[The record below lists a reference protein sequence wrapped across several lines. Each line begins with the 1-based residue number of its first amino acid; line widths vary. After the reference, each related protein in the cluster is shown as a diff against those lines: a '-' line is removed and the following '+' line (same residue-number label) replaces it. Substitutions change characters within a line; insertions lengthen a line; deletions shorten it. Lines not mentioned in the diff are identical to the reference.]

1 MKLIKFVKDY
11 ITEVF
16 MFYPESRL
24 FLFLFLISYLFG
36 LMEEVG
42 TYVSISQIAI
52 LFVGLRSI
60 KCMIEGGCH
69 SDVYFFLFIFS
80 LTNIILVV
88 LHDYF
93 LLIFPKTTNKFMENV
108 EKDKKKNS
116 YYMDL
121 SKELF
126 NSMPSFFNF
135 LKDR

>member
-1 MKLIKFVKDY
+1 MNLIELIKDY
-11 ITEVF
+11 IQEIF

-42 TYVSISQIAI
+42 TIISLSQIAI

-80 LTNIILVV
+80 LTNIVLVV

-93 LLIFPKTTNKFMENV
+93 LL
-108 EKDKKKNS
+108 
-116 YYMDL
+116 
-121 SKELF
+121 
-126 NSMPSFFNF
+126 F
-135 LKDR
+135 L

>member
-1 MKLIKFVKDY
+1 MNLIKPVKEY
-11 ITEVF
+11 VNELI

-36 LMEEVG
+36 ILEEVE
-42 TYVSISQIAI
+42 TYISIGQIAI

-88 LHDYF
+88 LHDY
-93 LLIFPKTTNKFMENV
+93 
-108 EKDKKKNS
+108 
-116 YYMDL
+116 YY
-121 SKELF
+121 
-126 NSMPSFFNF
+126 
-135 LKDR
+135 

>member
-1 MKLIKFVKDY
+1 
-11 ITEVF
+11 
-16 MFYPESRL
+16 
-24 FLFLFLISYLFG
+24 
-36 LMEEVG
+36 MEEVG
-42 TYVSISQIAI
+42 TFISVSQIAI

-93 LLIFPKTTNKFMENV
+93 LLIFPKTTNKFIKNVKEN
-108 EKDKKKNS
+108 KKKNS
-116 YYMDL
+116 YYLDL
-121 SKELF
+121 SRELY
-126 NSMPSFFNF
+126 NSFPSLFGF

>member
-36 LMEEVG
+36 LMEEVEI
-42 TYVSISQIAI
+42 YISISQICYFI
-52 LFVGLRSI
+52 CWSESI

-108 EKDKKKNS
+108 KRDKKKFI
-116 YYMDL
+116 L
-121 SKELF
+121 HGF
-126 NSMPSFFNF
+126 IQGII
-135 LKDR
+135 

>member
-1 MKLIKFVKDY
+1 MKLIKIVKDY

-36 LMEEVG
+36 LMEEVE
-42 TYVSISQIAI
+42 TYISISQIAI

-80 LTNIILVV
+80 ITNIILVV

-108 EKDKKKNS
+108 KRDKKKNS

>member
-16 MFYPESRL
+16 MFYPESNL
-24 FLFLFLISYLFG
+24 FLFLFLISFLFG

-42 TYVSISQIAI
+42 TYVSISQITI

-108 EKDKKKNS
+108 EKDKKIHIIWIYPRN
-116 YYMDL
+116 YL
-121 SKELF
+121 ILCLLF
-126 NSMPSFFNF
+126 LIF
-135 LKDR
+135 

>member
-1 MKLIKFVKDY
+1 MNLIKLLKEY
-11 ITEVF
+11 INELL

-36 LMEEVG
+36 VMEEVG
-42 TYVSISQIAI
+42 TFISVSQIAI

-93 LLIFPKTTNKFMENV
+93 LLIFPKTTNKFIKNVKEN
-108 EKDKKKNS
+108 KKKNS
-116 YYMDL
+116 YYLDL
-121 SKELF
+121 SRELY
-126 NSMPSFFNF
+126 NSFPSLFGF

>member
-1 MKLIKFVKDY
+1 MNLIQLAKDY

-36 LMEEVG
+36 LIEEVE
-42 TYVSISQIAI
+42 TYVSLGQIAI

-93 LLIFPKTTNKFMENV
+93 LLIFPKTTNKFMDNLK
-108 EKDKKKNS
+108 KDKKKNS

-121 SKELF
+121 SKELY

>member
-1 MKLIKFVKDY
+1 MKLIQVLKDY
-11 ITEVF
+11 IQEIL
-16 MFYPESRL
+16 MFYPESRM

-36 LMEEVG
+36 LLEEVG
-42 TYVSISQIAI
+42 TYVSIGQIAI

-93 LLIFPKTTNKFMENV
+93 LLIFPKPTTKFI
-108 EKDKKKNS
+108 KDTSNEKKKNS
-116 YYMDL
+116 YYLDF
-121 SKELF
+121 SKELY
-126 NSMPSFFNF
+126 NSMPFF
-135 LKDR
+135 LKR